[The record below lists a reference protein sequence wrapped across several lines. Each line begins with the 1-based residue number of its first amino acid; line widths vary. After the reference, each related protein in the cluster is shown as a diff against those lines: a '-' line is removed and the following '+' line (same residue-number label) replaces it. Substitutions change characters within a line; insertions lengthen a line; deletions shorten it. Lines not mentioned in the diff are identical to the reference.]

1 MLQTQV
7 RLITLFLL
15 LAPSLCWAQQLVLLE
30 TANIK
35 AERIHH
41 FRAQFTQADGRIR
54 NVTNE
59 ATFKVT
65 NARAGSV
72 SGAFEFGLSPNT
84 GATVGNEIVEI
95 RYRDENGRNFVKSSI
110 VRVSYVPDRVE
121 LIGPAQIKVGER
133 AKLIA
138 RGDYAGRLIDISNRG
153 RWSALKGQVT
163 AGHYRTPQLPP
174 NTAKLEDQISYTF
187 GQASANHALRVVR

>member
-1 MLQTQV
+1 MLP
-7 RLITLFLL
+7 IFKPLFAALFFAL
-15 LAPSLCWAQQLVLLE
+15 PALTWAQQLILLE

-41 FRAQFTQADGRIR
+41 FRAQFIDGSGRTR

-59 ATFKVT
+59 VTFKVT

-72 SGAFEFGLSPNT
+72 SGAFEFALSSNT

-95 RYRDENGRNFVKSSI
+95 RYRDESGRNYVKSSI

-121 LIGPAQIKVGER
+121 LIGPAQLKAGLR
-133 AKLIA
+133 TKLIA

-153 RWSALKGQVT
+153 RWSALKGEVT

-174 NTAKLEDQISYTF
+174 NTAKLDDQVNYSF
-187 GQASANHALRVVR
+187 GQVTATHALRVVR